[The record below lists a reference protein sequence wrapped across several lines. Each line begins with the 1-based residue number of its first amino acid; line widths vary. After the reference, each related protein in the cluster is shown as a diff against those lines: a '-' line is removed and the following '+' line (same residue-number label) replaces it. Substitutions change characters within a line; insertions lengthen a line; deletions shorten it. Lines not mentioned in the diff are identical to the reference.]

1 MRSPAESN
9 VASES
14 IRVRIPSPPLVQL
27 PINVVN
33 MEGNFT
39 IHLIPVK
46 DYGQLA

>member
-14 IRVRIPSPPLVQL
+14 IRVRIPSPPLVKL
-27 PINVVN
+27 TINVVN

-39 IHLIPVK
+39 ILFTPVS
-46 DYGQLA
+46 D